1 MVIYGIDYGDTYYK
15 QQCSCVNEIVSS
27 AYCFKVIHITSY
39 HTYIYIVEYIAAYV
53 SLYLSIH
60 ILNVHKS

>member
-1 MVIYGIDYGDTYYK
+1 MGLVTVIYGIDYGDTYYT

-39 HTYIYIVEYIAAYV
+39 HTYIYIVEYIAAYMYHCIY
-53 SLYLSIH
+53 LYIY
-60 ILNVHKS
+60 